1 MIIDILI
8 MSYAI
13 LMVLLIYQAEKLPKN
28 NLRVIIS
35 GLLFT
40 PIIGAVVL
48 VYYQRQMKLALKE
61 A

>member
-1 MIIDILI
+1 